1 MKTGGEESCEGM
13 KGGRRGKRQERSV
26 GEGKGESPRCNDF
39 SREVEWFL
47 QRPFVG
53 KHDNNDNNEN
63 KNGLSIN
70 KTREYI
76 CIHG

>member
-1 MKTGGEESCEGM
+1 M
-13 KGGRRGKRQERSV
+13 

-63 KNGLSIN
+63 KNGLGIN